1 MRRQPTFTRA
11 DRLEHLMA
19 DEVERLLSYDVRS
32 PHARRV
38 KVVHVRLSPDLG
50 HLRVQYVMLDGT
62 EPPKAVQ
69 DALDQSASYVG
80 RTLAETLQLRKRPTV
95 AFGFDRDASRAHRV
109 VEILKEDAARRPAE
123 TAGEAGEASE
133 PGAAEPG
140 AAEAHAAETGTHPED
155 DQ

>member
-19 DEVERLLSYDVRS
+19 DEVERLLSYEVRS

-62 EPPKAVQ
+62 EAPKEVQ
-69 DALDQSASYVG
+69 DVLDQSASYVG
-80 RTLAETLQLRKRPTV
+80 RTLVESLQLRKRPTV
-95 AFGFDRDASRAHRV
+95 VFGFDRDAMRAHRV
-109 VEILKEDAARRPAE
+109 AEILKEEEARRPVPP
-123 TAGEAGEASE
+123 EAA
-133 PGAAEPG
+133 AAEI
-140 AAEAHAAETGTHPED
+140 AAADVAELQAATAEAPTQD